1 MVLIF
6 GTFNPSADWV
16 DVPYKD
22 MFTEFYPNFQTIKES
37 TGGTGYIYAWA
48 SILRVG
54 VMLRVADIYGLSLT
68 LKWEK
73 ENSKWHMTM

>member
-1 MVLIF
+1 MVGQYGGYFATTAPWNGTNF

-37 TGGTGYIYAWA
+37 TGGTGYILCVGIYSAGRCYA
-48 SILRVG
+48 SC
-54 VMLRVADIYGLSLT
+54 S
-68 LKWEK
+68 
-73 ENSKWHMTM
+73 